1 MREATMHAF
10 RTVLEQRIRER
21 QQTLEEFVE
30 YAERFAR
37 EHGESGTLSLR
48 HLQRLV
54 SGRGPGGKPLGPV
67 RAATARLLERIF
79 DMNIGE
85 LLTEPSQ
92 PAPAEDPGAELRQR
106 IHTSNRIDDGV
117 FDLLQDQLTALRR
130 LDRQLGA
137 VVAHEEVRAKTSQ
150 VQHLFDHSLTG
161 GVRQRL
167 AVLLSELRALAGWQA
182 LDLGKATDAWHHYE
196 QAKAAARESG
206 NIPHEAHAEAEQA
219 FVLLD
224 IKETAK
230 AVDLL
235 TAIRERASTKCP
247 SRLRSWLAAAHGEAL
262 AANDQRDSS
271 LRSFDT
277 AAEALPANVP
287 DEAGPYIALNGVHLA
302 RWRGHA
308 LARFAGADAVETL
321 TNALARLDPTF
332 KRAETSLRVDLALAF
347 QATGE
352 PGAARDQLDQ
362 AQCLSNNIGSARQH
376 RRIEHLRAIANLL

>member
-1 MREATMHAF
+1 MHAF
-10 RTVLEQRIRER
+10 RTVLEQKIRER

-30 YAERFAR
+30 YAEHFAR

-48 HLQRLV
+48 HLQRLA

-79 DMNIGE
+79 DMSIGE

-117 FDLLQDQLTALRR
+117 LDLLQDQLTALRR

-137 VVAHEEVRAKTSQ
+137 VVAHEEVWAKTSQ
-150 VQHLFDHSLTG
+150 VQQLFDHSLTA
-161 GVRQRL
+161 GVRKRL

-182 LDLGKATDAWHHYE
+182 LDLGKAKDAWQHYE

-206 NIPHEAHAEAEQA
+206 STPHEAHAEAEQA

-235 TAIRERASTKCP
+235 TGIRERTSAKCP
-247 SRLRSWLAAAHGEAL
+247 PRLRSWLAAAHGEVL
-262 AANDQRDSS
+262 TANDQRDSS

-277 AAEALPANVP
+277 AAGALPANVA
-287 DEAGPYIALNGVHLA
+287 DEAGPYIALDGVHLA

-308 LARFAGADAVETL
+308 LARFAGTDAVDTL
-321 TNALARLDPTF
+321 TNALGQLDPTF
-332 KRAETSLRVDLALAF
+332 KRAETSLRVDLAAAF
-347 QATGE
+347 EATGE

-362 AQCLSNNIGSARQH
+362 AQCLSDSIGSARQR
-376 RRIEHLRAIANLL
+376 RRIERLRARANLL